1 MDLTRQQQRLL
12 LDAAREVI
20 RRALRDE
27 LLADDPPLPDP
38 TDPTDHILLKP
49 AGCFVSLHDLTSR
62 RLRGC
67 VGRLDAKHPIWH
79 AVQLTAASVL
89 HDPRFSLD
97 PVRLEELAALE
108 IEITILSALR
118 DCDHVLDFEPLRDGI
133 YLTIGENSGCFLP
146 QVARDTGWTREQ
158 LLDRLCAEKLGLN
171 PASWRSIAS
180 VKLQRFT
187 TLIIG
192 PEPFEGAVIAVGGNE
207 FPAC

>member
-1 MDLTRQQQRLL
+1 MNLTPQQQRLL

-20 RRALRDE
+20 RRAARGRGE
-27 LLADDPPLPDP
+27 TLADEFPIPDPPDP
-38 TDPTDHILLKP
+38 LLLEP
-49 AGCFVSLHDLTSR
+49 AGCFVSLHDLSSK

-89 HDPRFSLD
+89 QDPRFSQD
-97 PVRLEELAALE
+97 PVRGDELGALE
-108 IEITILSALR
+108 IEITVLSPLC
-118 DCDHVLDFEPLRDGI
+118 DCQHVLDFEPMRDGI

-146 QVARDTGWTREQ
+146 QVARMTGWTREQ
-158 LLDRLCAEKLGLN
+158 LLERLCAEKLGLD
-171 PASWRSIAS
+171 PACWRHEPSAR
-180 VKLQRFT
+180 LQRFT

-192 PEPFEGAVIAVGGNE
+192 PEPFEDSPVAVSGNE